1 MLIDSDIIEDYLNKK
16 NYENAKEKSSYGDN
30 IPERLRGYGEALRDV
45 CHDYATYV
53 NGKKDEE
60 ALKRKEVIDDLI
72 KNIQSHFDG
81 MFDVRVV
88 DPLNEEN

>member
-1 MLIDSDIIEDYLNKK
+1 MLIDSDVIVEYLDKK
-16 NYENAKEKSSYGDN
+16 NYENAKEIDSCGE
-30 IPERLRGYGEALRDV
+30 IVPERLRGYSDALKDI
-45 CHDYATYV
+45 CYDYADYV

>member
-1 MLIDSDIIEDYLNKK
+1 MLIDSDIIEDYLDQK
-16 NYENAKEKSSYGDN
+16 NYESAKKKSSYGDN
-30 IPERLRGYGEALRDV
+30 IPERLRGYSEALRDV
-45 CHDYATYV
+45 CHDYAEYV

-60 ALKRKEVIDDLI
+60 ALKRKEVINDLI

-88 DPLNEEN
+88 DPVNEEN